1 MSRQQFTS
9 RNDKGQILTF
19 QKSGSTASFDPSI
32 GFSSGS
38 KRVSWRS
45 NNGVTTTQTAG
56 NVLTYTGFTSDTGIR
71 TIEMRGNSFKNINLI
86 NFNTDNLYGQL
97 DLTPLSGLGGSFQ
110 VYINPL
116 LTGITHSP
124 STQSFTQYWAFNCD
138 LTGNLDLTPL
148 SGLGGEFIVA
158 VNPLLTG
165 ITHSPST
172 QSFTQYYAYNCNL
185 TGNLDLTPLSGL
197 GGEFRVQSNVGLT
210 GITHANSSNS
220 MTNYTAHDCNLIGN
234 LDLTPLSGLGGNF
247 QIFNNPLLT
256 GVTHSI
262 SPNNFTQYDVSDCNL
277 IGNLDLTPLSGL
289 GGIFTLANN
298 TNLTGIT
305 NPTSIRNFTEYS
317 LNICGLIGVLDLT
330 PLSNFGGVSSAST
343 CIFGVSSNSFLSG
356 VTFPVVNTF
365 FKNVNNNDALAA
377 FRMFQSNLD
386 YVDFKPL
393 SGATLMSGT
402 TQGAPR
408 IALQNNNMSTTDV
421 NHILVDFSGNAT
433 YNQTGWSNINLNIS
447 GTNGAPDSSSG
458 GYDGL
463 SAISFLTGSPYNWTI
478 TYT

>member
-9 RNDKGQILTF
+9 RNNIGQILTF

-32 GFSSGS
+32 SFVGS
-38 KRVSWRS
+38 RVSWRIDNGS
-45 NNGVTTTQTAG
+45 NITQTAG
-56 NVLTYTGFTSDTGIR
+56 NSITYTGFTSDTNIR
-71 TIEMRGNSFKNINLI
+71 TIEMRGNSFRNMSSLDFQNDNIYGNL
-86 NFNTDNLYGQL
+86 NLNTLSN
-97 DLTPLSGLGGSFQ
+97 LSGGGSFTVQ
-110 VYINPL
+110 NNL
-116 LTGITHSP
+116 NLTGITHSP
-124 STQSFTQYWAFNCD
+124 SSVSFSQYNASSCN

-148 SGLGGEFIVA
+148 SGLGGGFIVLN
-158 VNPLLTG
+158 NPLLTG
-165 ITHSPST
+165 ITHSPS
-172 QSFTQYYAYNCNL
+172 SEIFTQYYAYNCNL

-408 IALQNNNMSTTDV
+408 ITLQNNNMSTTDV

-478 TYT
+478 THT

>member
-86 NFNTDNLYGQL
+86 NCNTDNLYGQL

-110 VYINPL
+110 VYI
-116 LTGITHSP
+116 
-124 STQSFTQYWAFNCD
+124 
-138 LTGNLDLTPL
+138 
-148 SGLGGEFIVA
+148 
-158 VNPLLTG
+158 NPLLTG

-262 SPNNFTQYDVSDCNL
+262 SPNNFTQYDVSGCNL

-317 LNICGLIGVLDLT
+317 LNICDLIGVLDLT

-408 IALQNNNMSTTDV
+408 ITLQNNNMSTTDV

>member
-9 RNDKGQILTF
+9 RNNIGQILTF

-32 GFSSGS
+32 SFVGS
-38 KRVSWRS
+38 RVSWRIDNGS
-45 NNGVTTTQTAG
+45 NITKTAG
-56 NVLTYTGFTSDTGIR
+56 NSITYTGFTSDTNIR
-71 TIEMRGNSFKNINLI
+71 TIEMRGNSFRNMSSLDFQNDNIYGNL
-86 NFNTDNLYGQL
+86 NLNTLSN
-97 DLTPLSGLGGSFQ
+97 LSGGGSFTVQ
-110 VYINPL
+110 NNL
-116 LTGITHSP
+116 NLTGITHSP
-124 STQSFTQYWAFNCD
+124 SSVSFSQYIASSCN

-148 SGLGGEFIVA
+148 SGLGGGFIVLN
-158 VNPLLTG
+158 NPLLTG
-165 ITHSPST
+165 ITHSPS
-172 QSFTQYYAYNCNL
+172 SEIFTQYYAYNCNL

-197 GGEFRVQSNVGLT
+197 GGEFRVQSNVGLR
-210 GITHANSSNS
+210 GITHGNSSNS

-408 IALQNNNMSTTDV
+408 ITLQNNNMSTTDV

-478 TYT
+478 THT